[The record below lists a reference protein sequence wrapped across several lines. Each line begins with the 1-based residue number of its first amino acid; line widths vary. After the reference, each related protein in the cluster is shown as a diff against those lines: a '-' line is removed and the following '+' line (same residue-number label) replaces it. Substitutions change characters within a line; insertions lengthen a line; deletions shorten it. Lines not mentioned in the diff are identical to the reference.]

1 MDFVP
6 RRLKTPRTPDPLDSR
21 SRDHR
26 VRQVS
31 AGPGPAPASD
41 YTPRPRLVANEP
53 PVLPVPRTPA
63 DAMPTLTINGKE
75 VQFTPGQSILQA
87 ALDAEFEIPHYCY
100 HPGLAVVASCRICLA
115 EVWQKNP
122 KTGEL
127 QQIPKLVPTCQQH
140 AAEGMVVHTDSPK
153 AIANQKSV
161 MEYLLINHPV
171 DCPVCD
177 KAGECHLQDYSYQ
190 YGRGHSRFE
199 ESKIKQ
205 PKKDVGPHI
214 LLYSDRCIM
223 CTRCVRFTREVT
235 GTAELIV
242 DGRGAMEQIDV
253 FPGRALDNELS
264 GNVAD
269 LCPVGALLDKDFLFQ
284 QRVWF
289 LDKTPSIDGITASGD
304 NLWIEHHED
313 RVYRLKP
320 RTNLEVNKWW
330 ITDEVRYGWKFVHRE
345 DRLTMPRV
353 RGVDPFEPEQAPTA
367 YATASR
373 RANSLLADAAKAK
386 GEGSTGLMV
395 SPMLTCEDA
404 YLLAKWV
411 RSIDPKA
418 VLAVGPVPRQGSD
431 KTFPGGFVVHA
442 EKAPNARGVRMVL
455 ESFAPGAV
463 LDADGF
469 VARAS
474 TLAAA
479 VVTGNYPS
487 AWTTPAMTKALAAT
501 KVILIDTLPSPIE
514 ASAEVVLP
522 GATWVEKAGTFRSAR
537 DRLQSFP
544 RAFAPVDFAKSESQL
559 ALDLLAEREGRAAV
573 AFDDAAV
580 RAEMA
585 RRPGLADLA
594 GAVFHP
600 VEHAPVESDMVFVEL

>member
-1 MDFVP
+1 
-6 RRLKTPRTPDPLDSR
+6 
-21 SRDHR
+21 
-26 VRQVS
+26 
-31 AGPGPAPASD
+31 
-41 YTPRPRLVANEP
+41 
-53 PVLPVPRTPA
+53 
-63 DAMPTLTINGKE
+63 MPTLTINGKE
-75 VQFTPGQSILQA
+75 VPFSPGQSILQA

-100 HPGLAVVASCRICLA
+100 HPGLSVVASCRICLA
-115 EVWQKNP
+115 EVWQKNA

-127 QQIPKLVPTCQQH
+127 QQIPKLVPTCQQP

-153 AIANQKSV
+153 SIANQKAV

-190 YGRGHSRFE
+190 YGRGHSRVE

-269 LCPVGALLDKDFLFQ
+269 ICPVGALLDKDFLFQ

-289 LDKTPSIDGITASGD
+289 LEKTPSIDGLTASGD
-304 NLWIEHHED
+304 NLWIEHHD
-313 RVYRLKP
+313 DQVYRLKP

-345 DRLTMPRV
+345 DRLTLPRV
-353 RGVDPFEPEQAPTA
+353 QGMDPFEPEAAAGA
-367 YATASR
+367 YAAAYRTT
-373 RANSLLADAAKAK
+373 NGLLAEAVAEK
-386 GEGSTGLMV
+386 GEGSTGLLV
-395 SPMLTCEDA
+395 SPMLSCEDA
-404 YLLAKWV
+404 YLLATWI
-411 RSIDPKA
+411 RSIDAKA
-418 VLAVGPVPRQGSD
+418 VLAVGPVPRHGED
-431 KTFPGGFVVHA
+431 KTFPGGYTVSA
-442 EKAPNARGVRMVL
+442 EKAPNARGVKMVL
-455 ESFAPGAV
+455 EALGGTV
-463 LDADGF
+463 LDAAGF
-469 VARAS
+469 AAKAS
-474 TLAAA
+474 SLAAA

-487 AWTTPAMTKALAAT
+487 EWVTPDLAKALAST
-501 KVILIDTLPSPIE
+501 KFILIDTLPNALVE
-514 ASAEVVLP
+514 SAAVVLP
-522 GATWVEKAGTFRSAR
+522 GATWVEKAGSFMNAKG
-537 DRLQSFP
+537 RLQSFQ
-544 RAFAPVDFAKSESQL
+544 RAFHPVDFAKSEAQL
-559 ALDLLAEREGRAAV
+559 ALDLIGDREATAPGV
-573 AFDDAAV
+573 YDDAAV

-585 RRPGLADLA
+585 RKPGLAGMADA
-594 GAVFHP
+594 IFHP
-600 VEHAPVESDMVFVEL
+600 EAEAAVEPDMVFVEL